1 MLVVV
6 LGYCGGTTWWC
17 VVKTVK
23 MSSRKVK
30 NPVRQSVRGRP
41 GLDRGKSWEDP
52 ELDGPRPRQ
61 NTLKH
66 CCRSVATFMCTQ
78 VGVGGIIVCYA
89 LVGASVFIALETQ
102 GDAFADDVVHNVT
115 LSRNLTATKLWK
127 DYQNFQFNESEW
139 ALASNQSLHE
149 FQVTIFNTLLWMLSH
164 CNNTFWR
171 NYSSV
176 SRRHKILCV

>member
-149 FQVTIFNTLLWMLSH
+149 FQVTIFNTLL
-164 CNNTFWR
+164 
-171 NYSSV
+171 
-176 SRRHKILCV
+176 